1 MRNQAI
7 RDYFVVHEE
16 ITDYDVT
23 KKHFKILE
31 ESASTNINGLD
42 IFTLKFETVLQSA
55 GNKNFNGRLYRTA
68 DTIMNGA
75 RRNPVL
81 MHYYNLGQ
89 LAGEYGHPLA
99 ESGKDQIGRQFTIH
113 PPNVSHYIR
122 KFWAEGNLIKGI
134 VETVPDGNGLSMA
147 KRALC
152 NMLPQFSTRGL
163 GSGKNGVVDDASYL
177 VITWDG
183 VNNASHG
190 DALANPKTY
199 QIQQAQMP
207 TGNVSLT
214 ESASIIRIDTGIIK
228 PTLSDYVNSKDMLK
242 LEAFCEAFQYNI
254 ETMRLEGNNV
264 LINRYEGT
272 LLETAIIPM
281 NSIVTKNLTSIYTLG

>member
-1 MRNQAI
+1 MKNQAI
-7 RDYFVVHEE
+7 RNYFVVHEE
-16 ITDYDVT
+16 MTDYEVN

-31 ESASTNINGLD
+31 ESSAAQVNGLD

-55 GNKNFNGRLYRTA
+55 GKKNFNGRIYRTA
-68 DTIMNGA
+68 NTIINGA
-75 RRNPVL
+75 KRNPVL
-81 MHYYNLGQ
+81 MHYYNIGQ

-122 KFWAEGNLIKGI
+122 KFWADGDLIKGI
-134 VETVPDGNGLSMA
+134 VETVPDGNGVAMA

-163 GSGKNGVVDDASYL
+163 GSGKNGIVDDDSYL

-190 DALANPKTY
+190 DALANDKTY
-199 QIQQAQMP
+199 KINQAVMP
-207 TGNVSLT
+207 AGNVSLS
-214 ESASIIRIDTGIIK
+214 ESANIIRIDTGIIK
-228 PTLSDYVNSKDMLK
+228 PTLSDYINSKDILK
-242 LEAFCEAFQYNI
+242 LEAFCEAFHYNI
-254 ETMRLEGNNV
+254 ETMRLEGNYV
-264 LINRYEGT
+264 KINRYEGPM
-272 LLETAIIPM
+272 LETAIIPL
-281 NSIVTKNLTSIYTLG
+281 NSIVTKNLSSIYTLK